1 MQWLV
6 NTSLLKVI
14 CRGVWLCKLTY
25 PVIYRLTLN
34 KSDLRQASYIQI
46 IYKLYTSYIEA
57 ITFNLSNKDN
67 HLWND
72 MITVLSANFAQV
84 SATQT
89 EFWCKL
95 NYQIEPKTNKG
106 KCEAKRHKVMP
117 TMQQTRRNRPNRA
130 WLAQRLWTENKLC
143 KEHN

>member
-1 MQWLV
+1 MQTNIPSNL
-6 NTSLLKVI
+6 
-14 CRGVWLCKLTY
+14 
-25 PVIYRLTLN
+25 
-34 KSDLRQASYIQI
+34 QANIEQVRPAPN
-46 IYKLYTSYIEA
+46 KLYTNYYIEA

-106 KCEAKRHKVMP
+106 KRDAKQHANNDDDANNGTKQV
-117 TMQQTRRNRPNRA
+117 Q
-130 WLAQRLWTENKLC
+130 
-143 KEHN
+143 

>member
-1 MQWLV
+1 MQTNIPSNL
-6 NTSLLKVI
+6 
-14 CRGVWLCKLTY
+14 
-25 PVIYRLTLN
+25 
-34 KSDLRQASYIQI
+34 QANIEQVRPAPN
-46 IYKLYTSYIEA
+46 KLYTNYYIEA

-89 EFWCKL
+89 DFWCKL
-95 NYQIEPKTNKG
+95 NYQIQPKTNKG
-106 KCEAKRHKVMP
+106 KCEAKRDKVMP
-117 TMQQTRRNRPNRA
+117 TMQQTRRNWQNRA
-130 WLAQRLWTENKLC
+130 QLAQRLWTENKLC